1 MEEEKEKD
9 KRPKNR
15 LRSGAVSG
23 RAKASDER
31 ILVSAEGEERESVP
45 EKDEGAAEKRS
56 WEMPRWSSMNMATR
70 LSVMFGLI
78 AAMTAVVAFLV
89 LSISWEQH
97 FQDYTR
103 ENLQET
109 ATTIAE
115 RLAEAYEEDGKWTKG
130 AVEPA
135 SYVSVVYPGTGVM
148 VVDRYGH
155 QLYDSTA
162 EEDVSKRYKGYLA
175 PSTEDRMRTANV
187 VVDDQV
193 VGSVRVW
200 VYGSDSLLRQS
211 DVAFKN
217 NSYRAMLVATL
228 FAIVLAVICGCCFAR
243 NLVRPITT
251 MTRTAE
257 AIKEGNLKARTELS
271 GEDELSQLGETFDAM
286 AESIENDRN
295 LERRL
300 TTDVAHELRTPL
312 MAIQATVEAMVDGV
326 FEPNEEH
333 LETVNSEV
341 QRLSRLVDSLLKLSR
356 LENRSNPLKTQIVD
370 VGDLV
375 DGIVATHAAF
385 VAEAGLELH
394 SEVAHDVF
402 VKGDPD
408 MIRQATANL
417 ISNAVRYTPEG
428 GHVWVRVRKGEI
440 MASISVEDTGI
451 GLTPEEAKMVFSRFW
466 RADAGRTRERGGL
479 GIGLSVVKEIVERH
493 GGWVQVE
500 GEKDE
505 GARFTI
511 HIPLYSEER
520 EKSQRAKDAKARK
533 SQRASR
539 SGKIRLPR

>member
-1 MEEEKEKD
+1 MDEEKDTK
-9 KRPKNR
+9 PKNR

-23 RAKASDER
+23 RDKASAER
-31 ILVSAEGEERESVP
+31 ILVSAEGLDPDQLQEADLDNP
-45 EKDEGAAEKRS
+45 EKRR
-56 WEMPRWSSMNMATR
+56 WEMPRWESMNMATR
-70 LSVMFGLI
+70 LSVMFGCI

-89 LSISWEQH
+89 LSIVWDQH
-97 FQDYTR
+97 FQSYTR

-109 ATTIAE
+109 ATTVAQ
-115 RLAEAYEEDGKWTKG
+115 RLAESYEEDQRWAKNT
-130 AVEPA
+130 VEPA
-135 SYVSVVYPGTGVM
+135 TYVSAVYPGTGVI
-148 VVDRYGH
+148 VVDRFGNK
-155 QLYDSTA
+155 LYDSTA
-162 EEDVSKRYKGYLA
+162 EKRVGEKYKESLI
-175 PSTEDRMRTANV
+175 PTSEDRMRVANI

-200 VYGSDSLLRQS
+200 VYGSDSLLSQA
-211 DVAFKN
+211 DIQFKE
-217 NSYRAMLVATL
+217 NSYSAMMAASL
-228 FAIVLAVICGCCFAR
+228 FAIVLAIICGCVFAR
-243 NLVRPITT
+243 NLVRPINT

-257 AIKEGNLKARTELS
+257 AIKEGNLKARTGLQ

-286 AESIENDRN
+286 AESLENDRN

-356 LENRSNPLKTQIVD
+356 LENRSNPLKTQLVD

-375 DGIVATHAAF
+375 DGIVGTHDAF
-385 VAEAGLELH
+385 VAESGLQLH
-394 SEVAHDVF
+394 SEVEHGVY
-402 VKGDPD
+402 VKADPD

-428 GHVWVRVRKGEI
+428 GHIWVRVRKGEI

-451 GLTPEEAKMVFSRFW
+451 GLTPEEAKMVFARFW

-533 SQRASR
+533 GKASR
-539 SGKIRLPR
+539 SGKIRLSR